1 MLETPHAVVGAA
13 IAASVSNPIIGLPLA
28 FASHF
33 MLDKVPHWNPHLNTE
48 LKEYGKVSKNS
59 SSIVFADTGLA
70 FLLSLLIASTALP
83 DTGRFIYIMLGAFAG
98 ILPDLVEAPYYFLKK
113 NSDWIIRWIKFQ
125 KSIQVDTTLIP
136 GMTTQIITVL
146 AALFWVFY

>member
-13 IAASVSNPIIGLPLA
+13 IAASVSNPVIGLPLA

-33 MLDKVPHWNPHLNTE
+33 VLDKVPHWNPHLNTE
-48 LKEYGKVSKNS
+48 LKKFGKVSKNS
-59 SSIVFADTGLA
+59 TSIVLVDTGFA

-83 DTGRFIYIMLGAFAG
+83 DTNRFIVIMLGAFVG
-98 ILPDLVEAPYYFLKK
+98 ILPDLIEAPYYFLLKK
-113 NSDWIIRWIKFQ
+113 SDWVLRWIKFQ
-125 KSIQVDTTLIP
+125 KSNQVDTTFIP
-136 GMTTQIITVL
+136 GVTTQVITVV

>member
-13 IAASVSNPIIGLPLA
+13 IAASVANPVIGLPLA

-33 MLDKVPHWNPHLNTE
+33 VLDKVPHWNPHLNTE
-48 LKEYGKVSKNS
+48 LKKHGKVSKNS
-59 SSIVFADTGLA
+59 SSIILADTGLA
-70 FLLSLLIASTALP
+70 FLLSLLIASSALP
-83 DTGRFIYIMLGAFAG
+83 DTNRFIVIMLGAFAG

-113 NSDWIIRWIKFQ
+113 RSDWIMRWIKFQ
-125 KSIQVDTTLIP
+125 KSIQVDTTLVP
-136 GMTTQIITVL
+136 GLSTQIITVM